1 MGRGL
6 LDHVDHRDVVTFTGS
21 SSTGKLLK
29 SHANILDH
37 SVPFNMEADS
47 LNACVLGEDVKAG
60 SDEFKLFIKEV
71 YKEITVKTGQKCT
84 AVRRILVPEK
94 MIDEVQ
100 KQLITKL
107 EETVIGNPD
116 NKEVKMGALASKIQV
131 ERVKENVDLLMKIQ
145 EKVYGNYDD
154 FSILDASKERGPFFP
169 QFYLETTNH
178 F

>member
-1 MGRGL
+1 
-6 LDHVDHRDVVTFTGS
+6 
-21 SSTGKLLK
+21 
-29 SHANILDH
+29 
-37 SVPFNMEADS
+37 
-47 LNACVLGEDVKAG
+47 
-60 SDEFKLFIKEV
+60 
-71 YKEITVKTGQKCT
+71 
-84 AVRRILVPEK
+84 

-116 NKEVKMGALASKIQV
+116 NKEVRMGALASKIQV

-154 FSILDASKERGPFFP
+154 FSILDASKKKGAFFP